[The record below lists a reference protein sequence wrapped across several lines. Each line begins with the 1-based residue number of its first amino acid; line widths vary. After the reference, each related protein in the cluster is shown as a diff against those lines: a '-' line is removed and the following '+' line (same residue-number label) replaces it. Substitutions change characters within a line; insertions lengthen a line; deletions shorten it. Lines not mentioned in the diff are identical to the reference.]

1 MHIVISSLAMLLPI
15 SLIYQIKAIM
25 SLLENGSLNT
35 KIEIFFKLL
44 STLLMEISIFSRV
57 KAAAISVI
65 LILTLV
71 Q

>member
-35 KIEIFFKLL
+35 KIEIFFLIAIHIANGNL
-44 STLLMEISIFSRV
+44 NIF
-57 KAAAISVI
+57 
-65 LILTLV
+65 
-71 Q
+71 